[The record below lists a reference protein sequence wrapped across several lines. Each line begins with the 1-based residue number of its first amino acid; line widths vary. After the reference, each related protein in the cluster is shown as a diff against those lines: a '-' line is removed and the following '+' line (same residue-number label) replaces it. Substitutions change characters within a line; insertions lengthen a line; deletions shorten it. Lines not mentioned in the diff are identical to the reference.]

1 MQFQFFI
8 IRALFQNKSLFWLL
22 NELGFTKPI
31 HCIMKSYQIPFSD
44 LPMLAKTDKAYAEQA
59 LDLRPFF
66 KYPVDIEYFIQ
77 IIKDKSK
84 EVINRPVLVES
95 LRKQYQKLQNPT
107 GSSENIEKLLQ
118 NNTFTVTTAHQ
129 PSLLTGPLYF
139 VYKIFS
145 TIRLSEILKEKYPD
159 FHFVPVFVIG
169 GEDHDFE
176 EVHFAKIFN
185 KKLVWEAHEKGSVGM
200 MQTQGLK
207 TVLAELKEILGTNE
221 HAQTIFDIIEKS
233 YTQFAVY
240 QDATQNL
247 LNELFGKYGLVVLN
261 MNDVDL
267 KRQFI
272 PIMRRELVEQGSKP
286 LVEKTQTQL
295 EKAGFKAQAFA
306 RPINLFYLRDQ
317 LRERIV
323 EVNGVYSALN
333 TDFTWT
339 KAEILAELEANPQY
353 FSPNVILR
361 PLYQESILPNLAYIG
376 GGGEL
381 AYWLERKSQFKHFD
395 LNFPML
401 IRRNSVLWL
410 DKWGQERLEKLN
422 IPLTD
427 LTGDIDVFIKKYITH
442 STHDLIHLQ
451 AEKEQFNQ
459 IFAKIAE
466 KAKLIDPTLEK
477 TVWAEQTK
485 QLQVLGNIE
494 AKLLK
499 SEKQKQDITIQQIR
513 TLAQKYFPN
522 GGLQE
527 RTDNFLPFYVKHGA
541 RFFEVLKQHLNPLEE
556 GMIVLQE

>member
-1 MQFQFFI
+1 M
-8 IRALFQNKSLFWLL
+8 N
-22 NELGFTKPI
+22 
-31 HCIMKSYQIPFSD
+31 SYQIPFSD
-44 LPMLAKTDKAYAEQA
+44 LQMLAKTDKAYAEQA

-66 KYPVDIEYFIQ
+66 KYPVDIQQFIQ
-77 IIKDKSK
+77 IINDKSK
-84 EVINRPVLVES
+84 EVINRSVLVES

-107 GSSENIEKLLQ
+107 LGSENIEKLLQ

-145 TIRLSEILKEKYPD
+145 AIRLSEILKEKHPN

-176 EVHFAKIFN
+176 EVNFAKIFN
-185 KKLVWEAHEKGSVGM
+185 KKLVWEAGEKGSVGM
-200 MQTQGLK
+200 MQTKALK
-207 TVLAELKEILGTNE
+207 SVLAELKEILGNNE
-221 HAQTIFDIIEKS
+221 HAQTIFKIIENA
-233 YTQFAVY
+233 YTQFDVY

-247 LNELFGKYGLVVLN
+247 LNDLFGKYGLIVLN

-267 KRQFI
+267 KRLFI
-272 PIMRRELVEQGSKP
+272 PIMRRELVEQRSKY
-286 LVEKTQTQL
+286 LVEAAQTQL

-317 LRERIV
+317 LRARIV
-323 EVNGVYSALN
+323 EINGVYSALN

-339 KAEILAELEANPQY
+339 KDEILAELEANPQH

-361 PLYQESILPNLAYIG
+361 PLYQETVLPNLAYIG

-381 AYWLERKSQFKHFD
+381 AYWLERKSQFKYFG

-410 DKWGQERLEKLN
+410 DKLGQERLDKLN
-422 IPLTD
+422 IQLTD
-427 LTGDIDVFIKKYITH
+427 LTGDIDVFIKKYVTN
-442 STHDLIHLQ
+442 STYDLINLQ
-451 AEKEQFNQ
+451 TEKEQFNQ
-459 IFAKIAE
+459 IFAAIAE

-477 TVWAEQTK
+477 TVLAEQTK
-485 QLQVLGNIE
+485 QLQVLVNIE

-499 SEKQKQDITIQQIR
+499 SEKQKQETTIQQIR

-527 RTDNFLPFYVKHGA
+527 RTDNFLPFYVKHGTD
-541 RFFEVLKQHLNPLEE
+541 FFEVLREKLNPLEQ
-556 GMIVLQE
+556 GMIVIQE

>member
-1 MQFQFFI
+1 LTVKRTWI
-8 IRALFQNKSLFWLL
+8 Y
-22 NELGFTKPI
+22 KPI
-31 HCIMKSYQIPFSD
+31 HCIMNSYQIPFSD
-44 LPMLAKTDKAYAEQA
+44 LPMLAKMDKAYAEQA

-66 KYPVDIEYFIQ
+66 KYPVDIQNFIQ
-77 IIKDKSK
+77 IINDKSK

-107 GSSENIEKLLQ
+107 WGNENIEKLLQ

-145 TIRLSEILKEKYPD
+145 TIRLSEILKEKHPN

-176 EVHFAKIFN
+176 EVNFAKIFN
-185 KKLVWEAHEKGSVGM
+185 KKLVWEANEKGSVGM
-200 MQTQGLK
+200 MQTQNLK
-207 TVLAELKEILGTNE
+207 IVLEELKEMLGNNE
-221 HAQTIFDIIEKS
+221 HAQNIFKIIKNA
-233 YTQFAVY
+233 YTQFDVY

-247 LNELFGKYGLVVLN
+247 LNELFGKYGLLVLN
-261 MNDVDL
+261 MNDADL
-267 KRQFI
+267 KRLFI
-272 PIMRRELVEQGSKP
+272 PTMRRELVEQRSKH
-286 LVEKTQTQL
+286 LVEATQTKL

-323 EVNGVYSALN
+323 EINGVYSALN

-339 KAEILAELEANPQY
+339 KDEILAELEANPQH

-361 PLYQESILPNLAYIG
+361 PLYQETVLPNLAYIG

-381 AYWLERKSQFKHFD
+381 AYWLERKSQFKHFG

-410 DKWGQERLEKLN
+410 DKLGQERLEKLN
-422 IPLTD
+422 IQLTD
-427 LTGDIDVFIKKYITH
+427 LTGDIDVFIKKYITN
-442 STHDLIHLQ
+442 STNDLINLQ
-451 AEKEQFNQ
+451 TEKEQFNE
-459 IFAKIAE
+459 IFAAIAE

-477 TVWAEQTK
+477 NVLAEQTK
-485 QLQVLGNIE
+485 QLQVLVNIE

-499 SEKQKQDITIQQIR
+499 SEKQKQETTIQQIR

-527 RTDNFLPFYVKHGA
+527 RTDNFLPFYVKHGTQ
-541 RFFEVLKQHLNPLEE
+541 FFEVLKQLLNPLEQ
-556 GMIVLQE
+556 GMIVIQE